1 MIHAVLLH
9 CDPVFRRL
17 QRNHLGYWHRYRH
30 HIMLVIVAAVGDYLS
45 TLHFMHHDG
54 IHHELHPGIRLAA
67 QTLGPVAGTLLG
79 KFVQLAALYL
89 VTLYLRS
96 IARLLFLA
104 AAMMYG
110 WAAWYNVWGRDLYT
124 PLLIEWLPFT

>member
-1 MIHAVLLH
+1 MIHAFLQF

-17 QRNHLGYWHRYRH
+17 HRNYQGYWSRYRYH
-30 HIMLVIVAAVGDYLS
+30 VTLVIIMSVADYAS
-45 TLHFMHHDG
+45 TLYFMHHDG

-67 QTLGPVAGTLLG
+67 YHLGPVAGTLLG
-79 KFVQLAALYL
+79 KAVQLAALVL

-96 IARLLFLA
+96 VARLLFIA

-110 WAAWYNVWGRDLYT
+110 WAAWYNVWGRELYS
-124 PLLIEWLPFT
+124 PLLIELLPLH